1 MSDSTL
7 RSFTAHDG
15 SNIAVMEWPL
25 PAETPSRGM
34 VLIVHGLGEHAGRY
48 DHVGERLNSWG
59 FAVRSYDQYGHGES
73 DGKPGALPSDGF
85 LLENLAELIDTT
97 RRHLEPR
104 LPLILMGHSLG
115 GLVAARL
122 VSMNLRPVDALVLSS
137 PALDAGMNAF
147 QKLLVAVLPRLAP
160 DLRVGNGL
168 NANYLSHDAQ
178 VVADYQADPRCHDR
192 ISARLARF
200 IATAGPATVAAA
212 PTWAVP
218 TLLMWAGADR
228 LVSPAG
234 SQAFA
239 QAAPPAVV
247 QSHCF
252 ENAFHELFNE
262 TPEYATPVFDTLRER
277 RRHRKDRAED
287 RRIGEAALVQTRT
300 PQDFL
305 RDAQEPPRTGP
316 GRVLGLTTPLP
327 SQGLPALRRLTALVE
342 EAYYSSRICSDA
354 MVQESERL
362 AAGLLPTTTA
372 GKSRSWWPP
381 RSGSGARSSTSC
393 AAATSCPAAAGRWLA
408 RSAPCSPTSSAGSAA
423 TSPTSRSRRRWA

>member
-168 NANYLSHDAQ
+168 DARYLSHDAG
-178 VVADYQADPRCHDR
+178 VVQAYRDDPLVHDR

-200 IATAGPATVAAA
+200 IAEAGPAVLASA
-212 PTWAVP
+212 PHWRVP
-218 TLLMWAGADR
+218 TLLLYAGDDR
-228 LVSPAG
+228 LVNPDG
-234 SQAFA
+234 SRRFA
-239 QAAPPAVV
+239 AAAPADVV
-247 QSHCF
+247 SAH
-252 ENAFHELFNE
+252 A
-262 TPEYATPVFDTLRER
+262 FDTLYHEIFNEVEREAVFTVL
-277 RRHRKDRAED
+277 KDWLD
-287 RRIGEAALVQTRT
+287 
-300 PQDFL
+300 
-305 RDAQEPPRTGP
+305 
-316 GRVLGLTTPLP
+316 
-327 SQGLPALRRLTALVE
+327 
-342 EAYYSSRICSDA
+342 SRF
-354 MVQESERL
+354 
-362 AAGLLPTTTA
+362 
-372 GKSRSWWPP
+372 
-381 RSGSGARSSTSC
+381 
-393 AAATSCPAAAGRWLA
+393 
-408 RSAPCSPTSSAGSAA
+408 
-423 TSPTSRSRRRWA
+423 